1 MGRDMLNAMKYISTV
16 PFSGLFNWSV
26 QYLND
31 SKIAFSKAYPMIRI
45 GEFLKRNKT
54 AVSIEDDKTYK
65 RVTIKVRN
73 GGVFLRDEEKGCN
86 IGTKNQFLISK
97 GQFLLSKIDAR
108 NGAFGVV
115 PDELDGSIITGN
127 FWTFDVNYNIVN
139 PHYLTLLTTTQAFV
153 RFCEQAS
160 NGTTNRHYLQEP
172 LFLNI
177 KVPIPSLEEQDKLV
191 EEYNNKMEQA
201 TQQEKQASEY
211 ELDIK
216 NYIST
221 VLKTNTVGHEVA
233 SNSKY
238 VFLNFIKYSEV
249 EEWGYN
255 KYFNKNIAFSTLYE
269 SLKIKDLCDVG
280 SGGTP
285 SRSIQHY
292 YNGNIPWIKTGEVL
306 DDIILNTEEHISQE
320 AINNSSARIYPQ
332 DSLIIAMYGQGNTR
346 GRTAKLGIDATT
358 NQACAVLYNINNDV
372 VITDYLWYYLQS
384 QYHNLRSMASGNN
397 QPNLNAD
404 KIKNYSV
411 VIPPLH
417 IQKDIVEHIKGQK
430 EQIKNCK
437 AQAGL
442 LHMHALAIFEKNIFE

>member
-1 MGRDMLNAMKYISTV
+1 M
-16 PFSGLFNWSV
+16 
-26 QYLND
+26 
-31 SKIAFSKAYPMIRI
+31 
-45 GEFLKRNKT
+45 
-54 AVSIEDDKTYK
+54 
-65 RVTIKVRN
+65 
-73 GGVFLRDEEKGCN
+73 
-86 IGTKNQFLISK
+86 
-97 GQFLLSKIDAR
+97 LSKIDAR

-115 PDELDGSIITGN
+115 PNELDGGIITGN

-139 PHYLTLLTTTQAFV
+139 PYYLTLLTTTQAFV
-153 RFCEQAS
+153 SFCEQAS
-160 NGTTNRHYLQEP
+160 NGTTNRHYLQET

-177 KVPIPSLEEQDKLV
+177 KVPVPSLEEQNKLV
-191 EEYNNKMEQA
+191 EEYVDKMEQA
-201 TQQEKQASEY
+201 TQQEEQASEY
-211 ELDIK
+211 ESDIK
-216 NYIST
+216 IYLST
-221 VLKTNTVGHEVA
+221 VLKTNTVEHDVT

-238 VFLNFIKYSEV
+238 GLLNFIKYSAV

-255 KYFNKNIAFSTLYE
+255 KYFNKNMTFSPLYE

-358 NQACAVLYNINNDV
+358 NQACAVLFNINNNI
-372 VITDYLWYYLQS
+372 VITDYLWYYLQA

-411 VIPPLH
+411 VIPPLP
-417 IQKDIVEHIKGQK
+417 IQKDIVEYIKKQK
-430 EQIKNCK
+430 AQIKNCK
-437 AQAGL
+437 AQAEL
-442 LHMHALAIFEKNIFE
+442 LYTHALANFEKKIFE